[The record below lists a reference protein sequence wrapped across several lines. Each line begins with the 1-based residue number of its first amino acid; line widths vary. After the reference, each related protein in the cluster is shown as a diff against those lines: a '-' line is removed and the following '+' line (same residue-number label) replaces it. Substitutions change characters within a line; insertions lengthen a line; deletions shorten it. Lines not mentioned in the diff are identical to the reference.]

1 MIKYLTIKLY
11 DNQVAIAIIKN
22 DEVGQRGK
30 HMELQYHNILDMVQN
45 NELRVNYI
53 PTKEMLALIL

>member
-22 DEVGQRGK
+22 DDVGPRGK
-30 HMELQYHNILDMVQN
+30 DMELQYHNILDMVQN
-45 NELRVNYI
+45 NELHVNYI